1 MANFSARPVN
11 VSAPPRAYRMARIM
25 YPLALALGVCNT
37 LAFAPTP
44 HGGWLELPL
53 IALFA
58 LLLGRSTSARSAALL
73 AGCFGFGNF
82 VTGVWWVYVSMHDF
96 GGMSPLLARTAAAL
110 LAFGMALYSALAGA
124 LWWHSARIGAMGSA
138 ATGYAATHYAATHV
152 ATPAAPHVAA
162 PAVGKP
168 AAPGAAGEHEAGA
181 ANATLGTWRASLML
195 ASAWALANW
204 LRGTVFTG
212 FPWLAT
218 GYPQVEGP
226 FAGYAAVVGVYGVG
240 WLVAL
245 TGALLAQALYQARR
259 RCVAGAVAPLAVTAL
274 LLMGGP
280 ALMHIAWTQA
290 SGAPLSV
297 RLLQGNVP
305 QDLKFSD
312 GGIGHAIE
320 LYQDMITAQ
329 SADLI
334 VTPETAL
341 PVLTQ
346 QIPQDWGHAV
356 REFIDRT
363 GTSLIFGAIGATPN
377 GDSYDNFTNSL
388 YGVSPSD
395 SHIYHY
401 DKHHL
406 VPFGEFVPLGFHWF
420 VNLMNI
426 PLGDFSRGAPVQ
438 PQFVVRGQP
447 LALDICYEDIF
458 GEEIA
463 DTLRGQQTPAT
474 IVVNATN
481 LGYFGNTIALPQE
494 LQMAQMRALET
505 GRPVLSATNTGPT
518 AAILPDGQIDARLP
532 VFTPGSLSV
541 TVQGRS
547 GLTPYIR
554 FGNTPVVALSI
565 VLLAWGIWRTR
576 RKVAQARY
584 SR

>member
-1 MANFSARPVN
+1 MANSSARPVN
-11 VSAPPRAYRMARIM
+11 ISAPPRAYRMARIM
-25 YPLALALGVCNT
+25 YPLALALGACNT

-124 LWWHSARIGAMGSA
+124 LWWHSARIRAKVPA
-138 ATGYAATHYAATHV
+138 ATGSHAAAHAVTHTGS
-152 ATPAAPHVAA
+152 
-162 PAVGKP
+162 PAVGKST
-168 AAPGAAGEHEAGA
+168 APVAAGEREAQA
-181 ANATLGTWRASLML
+181 ANAALGSWRASLML

-226 FAGYAAVVGVYGVG
+226 FAGYAAIFGVYGVG

-259 RCVAGAVAPLAVTAL
+259 QSVAGAVAPLAVAAV
-274 LLMGGP
+274 LMLGGP
-280 ALMHIAWTQA
+280 ALTHITWTQA
-290 SGAPLSV
+290 NGAPLSV

-312 GGIGHAIE
+312 GGIGHAIQ

-346 QIPQDWGHAV
+346 QIPQAWGQTV
-356 REFIDRT
+356 REFVDRT
-363 GTSLIFGAIGATPN
+363 RTSLIFGAIGATPN

-388 YGVSPSD
+388 YGVSPSEN
-395 SHIYHY
+395 HIYHY

-438 PQFVVRGQP
+438 PHFVVRGQP

-463 DTLRGQQTPAT
+463 DTLRDEQTPAT

-518 AAILPDGQIDARLP
+518 AAILPDGRIDAHLP
-532 VFTPGSLSV
+532 VFTTGSLSV

-554 FGNTPVVALSI
+554 FGNTPVITLSI
-565 VLLAWGIWRTR
+565 VLLAWGTWRTR

>member
-1 MANFSARPVN
+1 MS
-11 VSAPPRAYRMARIM
+11 RIM
-25 YPLALALGVCNT
+25 YPLALALGACNT

-53 IALFA
+53 IALLA
-58 LLLGRSTSARSAALL
+58 LLLGRSTGARSAALL

-110 LAFGMALYSALAGA
+110 LAFGMALYSGLAGA
-124 LWWHSARIGAMGSA
+124 LWWHSTRVGATVPT
-138 ATGYAATHYAATHV
+138 ATAYAASH
-152 ATPAAPHVAA
+152 ATPHGASAVA
-162 PAVGKP
+162 GKP
-168 AAPGAAGEHEAGA
+168 AAAVAAGEREAGPASA
-181 ANATLGTWRASLML
+181 ALGSWRASLML
-195 ASAWALANW
+195 ASAWALGNW

-226 FAGYAAVVGVYGVG
+226 FAGYAALFGVYGVG

-245 TGALLAQALYQARR
+245 TGALLAQALYHARR
-259 RCVAGAVAPLAVTAL
+259 QSVAGAVAPLAVAAVL
-274 LLMGGP
+274 LLGGP
-280 ALMHIAWTQA
+280 ALTHIAWTQA

-320 LYQDMITAQ
+320 FYQDMITAQ

-346 QIPQDWGHAV
+346 QIPRDWGQTV
-356 REFIDRT
+356 REFVDRT

-426 PLGDFSRGAPVQ
+426 PLGDFARGAPVQ
-438 PQFVVRGQP
+438 PQFVVHGQP

-463 DTLRGQQTPAT
+463 DTLRAQQTPAT

-518 AAILPDGQIDARLP
+518 AAILPDGRIDARLP

-554 FGNTPVVALSI
+554 FGNTPVIALCI